1 MTTETLTPLQI
12 AFEIRSAL
20 GQAGATHFI
29 NAHAKS
35 PEARLKAMDA
45 LTAIGA
51 VRYDDGDT
59 GVAGEHR
66 HAFRVRALNRTLTVF
81 W

>member
-12 AFEIRSAL
+12 TFEIRFAL
-20 GQAGATHFI
+20 GQGATHFI

-45 LTAIGA
+45 LTAIVA
-51 VRYDDGDT
+51 ARFDT
-59 GVAGEHR
+59 MTVTRELPANTG
-66 HAFRVRALNRTLTVF
+66 TLFGSGRSTGP
-81 W
+81 

>member
-12 AFEIRSAL
+12 AFEIRFAL

-45 LTAIGA
+45 LTAIVA
-51 VRYDDGDT
+51 ARFDKMTVTRELPPNT
-59 GVAGEHR
+59 G
-66 HAFRVRALNRTLTVF
+66 TLFGSGRSTGP
-81 W
+81 